1 MNDSFTDKRRIAVDE
16 DRHVIGTVCVAV
28 TILLRAATSE
38 CDRIDELE
46 VAGVKAQGD
55 VELFPCTRCPIAAVA
70 HVVLDIPTATEHFGV
85 GVVEGPENAL
95 GSLAHNIR

>member
-1 MNDSFTDKRRIAVDE
+1 
-16 DRHVIGTVCVAV
+16 
-28 TILLRAATSE
+28 
-38 CDRIDELE
+38 

-55 VELFPCTRCPIAAVA
+55 VEFFPRTGCPIAAVA

-85 GVVEGPENAL
+85 GVVERPENTL